1 MIQRDKVVLLLLLS
15 LMTILLLFDF
25 FPGISEIVLVPK
37 PILVGSLL
45 VVYCAGIFLLPFQK
59 EQKFDVLWQAVFP
72 LYLLI
77 LIVIFTLLGGNSQS
91 GISFSNPILW
101 VVLLISAL
109 DIRKSYKK
117 GMADQS
123 VM

>member
-45 VVYCAGIFLLPFQK
+45 VVYCAGIFLTPTKK
-59 EQKFDVLWQAVFP
+59 EQKFDVLWQVMYP
-72 LYLLI
+72 LYLL
-77 LIVIFTLLGGNSQS
+77 LLLLIFTLLGGNSQS

-117 GMADQS
+117 GMAEQS
-123 VM
+123 VL